1 MKYFLDT
8 YALIEIAQG
17 NQAYKEYSQAE
28 TVTLRDNVAEMY
40 YFFNIRSNK
49 EAADFFFNIFSRI
62 IVEFPV
68 RLIPEA
74 MEFRRKLR
82 PTQKFSYIDSFGYT
96 LAVEHEITFITG
108 DRGFKNLKYVKIIR

>member
-17 NQAYKEYSQAE
+17 NPSYKEYSQAE

-40 YFFNIRSNK
+40 YFFILKSNK
-49 EAADFFFNIFSRI
+49 QAADFFFNIFSRI
-62 IVEFPV
+62 IVDFPTP
-68 RLIPEA
+68 LIPES
-74 MEFRRKLR
+74 MEFRKHHR

-96 LAVEHEITFITG
+96 YASAEQIIFITG
-108 DRGFKNLKYVKIIR
+108 DRAFKDLKNIKILR